1 MAKSK
6 RYGLDFI
13 GDIHGYG
20 FALLDLLRKLGY
32 QKKHDSFQHP
42 EGRRVIF
49 LGDYVDRGPQVAL
62 TLETVRSMIDAD
74 NALAIMGNHEFNAVC
89 FQTPDGKGD
98 YLRSHHEGN
107 GKNVR
112 QHQSTLDQFSDNE
125 WNEWIDWFRSLPF
138 YIDSGDWRAVH
149 ASWDF
154 DSIEKL
160 RGQSLQDEDFLYQ
173 SSIPTSWQFSAV
185 ENVLKGLEVKLPD
198 GIAIKDFNG
207 IDRSS
212 IRVRWWEGGFGKK
225 YSDLV
230 FPSSDRLGVLEEI
243 KYLGE
248 DWRSYSIDEPPVFF
262 GHYWIPPDSK
272 VMPVGTNVACM
283 DYSVASPGGKL
294 TAYRWDGENQLS
306 SKKFI
311 QVEV

>member
-1 MAKSK
+1 M
-6 RYGLDFI
+6 
-13 GDIHGYG
+13 
-20 FALLDLLRKLGY
+20 
-32 QKKHDSFQHP
+32 
-42 EGRRVIF
+42 VF
-49 LGDYVDRGPQVAL
+49 LGDYVDRGPEVAL

-89 FQTPDGKGD
+89 FHTPDGKGD

-185 ENVLKGLEVKLPD
+185 ENVLKGLEVK
-198 GIAIKDFNG
+198 
-207 IDRSS
+207 
-212 IRVRWWEGGFGKK
+212 
-225 YSDLV
+225 
-230 FPSSDRLGVLEEI
+230 
-243 KYLGE
+243 YLT
-248 DWRSYSIDEPPVFF
+248 V
-262 GHYWIPPDSK
+262 
-272 VMPVGTNVACM
+272 
-283 DYSVASPGGKL
+283 
-294 TAYRWDGENQLS
+294 
-306 SKKFI
+306 
-311 QVEV
+311 